1 MFPLFDYMEVLHE
14 NPTNHLVK
22 ISGRGINCYGDT
34 PRQGWWNSDHHKY
47 LIRIC
52 LCAIPCMWILSR
64 AFRVHFFLPSVL
76 CPGCAFWIQPLL
88 VFTEWFTPSASYCWC
103 HVFTRARTYLGD
115 MDIFRYCKQNY
126 QADLL
131 FELVVRFTS
140 LKSCPKKGAAQ
151 HGEREIFN
159 NFS

>member
-1 MFPLFDYMEVLHE
+1 MHHDKVCQTLTTTTTWEVFAFVPFRACTFSLALFVF
-14 NPTNHLVK
+14 NF
-22 ISGRGINCYGDT
+22 S
-34 PRQGWWNSDHHKY
+34 
-47 LIRIC
+47 
-52 LCAIPCMWILSR
+52 
-64 AFRVHFFLPSVL
+64 AFGVVSW
-76 CPGCAFWIQPLL
+76 CAFWMQPLL

-159 NFS
+159 NFFLIAKINITWLIAKKFVVHKSAHKVV